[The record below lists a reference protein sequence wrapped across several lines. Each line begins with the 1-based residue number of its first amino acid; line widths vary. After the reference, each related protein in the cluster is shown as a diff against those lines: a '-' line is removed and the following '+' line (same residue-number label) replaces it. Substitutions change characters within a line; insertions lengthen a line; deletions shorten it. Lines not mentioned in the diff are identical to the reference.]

1 MSLNDIPGT
10 VTFKRNWPLGLVL
23 MLYAAV
29 LMFVF
34 ETRSSLADFDK
45 RALKLETKEER
56 RTDADAK
63 ISSDVA
69 VIKAVVEAIRDEMRE
84 RRTRVAPQ

>member
-10 VTFKRNWPLGLVL
+10 VTLKRNWPLGLVL
-23 MLYAAV
+23 TLQAAI

-34 ETRSSLADFDK
+34 ETRSSLADLDK
-45 RALKLETKEER
+45 RAGKLETKEEKR
-56 RTDADAK
+56 ADADAR

-84 RRTRVAPQ
+84 RRTRGAVQ